1 MLFRSPEFDPGII
14 AVDVSHC
21 DVHANETGLPPYM
34 KLKLKAHVIYRP
46 GFYVYDTTKDLAFF
60 DQLMNTGNIVEYS
73 IRFFQ
78 RLDKKKYFVRGLLV
92 GTSMRVVEQGDS
104 FSSPKG
110 GFLVLDHRYS
120 QLALQELAPAVYLV
134 DAEPANIPELGT

>member
-1 MLFRSPEFDPGII
+1 MPYFTFKGRNSRGELITGTLEAGDAGLI
-14 AVDVSHC
+14 A
-21 DVHANETGLPPYM
+21 
-34 KLKLKAHVIYRP
+34 
-46 GFYVYDTTKDLAFF
+46 

-78 RLDKKKYFVRGLLV
+78 RLDKKKHFVRGLLV
-92 GTSMRVVEQGDS
+92 GMSMRVVEQGDS

-120 QLALQELAPAVYLV
+120 QLALQELAPAIYLV
-134 DAEPANIPELGT
+134 DAEPTSIPELGT